1 MKAKG
6 FVIIGV
12 VTLFAAALT
21 ISCSGD
27 NVAEQIESNEQAS
40 NTVSVKELTERLKVY
55 NANILTRGEGSGD
68 IGTPQTLI
76 NKRMGVVMADVKGA
90 IRGGMRAGV
99 KGAIVGAAIYSTA
112 AALWKLFFNKSMMV
126 VDPMIV
132 QGGNAPAFSDSVGYY
147 HNRLEFV
154 LYKNP
159 SYNKT
164 PKTMVVKADAMM
176 RANSVGYATGGGL
189 TNLQKANLVRDMERF
204 VRTKGDE
211 LPFDDY
217 CAQLKQLDPEDG
229 DYIDFAAEY
238 LYIVFYA
245 NVDVDEYTREVLFM
259 IDNANADIE
268 DTALLYQCIQVAH
281 ASTVMANSVAAGK

>member
-112 AALWKLFFNKSMMV
+112 A
-126 VDPMIV
+126 DY
-132 QGGNAPAFSDSVGYY
+132 GNFSSIKV
-147 HNRLEFV
+147 
-154 LYKNP
+154 
-159 SYNKT
+159 
-164 PKTMVVKADAMM
+164 
-176 RANSVGYATGGGL
+176 
-189 TNLQKANLVRDMERF
+189 
-204 VRTKGDE
+204 
-211 LPFDDY
+211 
-217 CAQLKQLDPEDG
+217 
-229 DYIDFAAEY
+229 
-238 LYIVFYA
+238 
-245 NVDVDEYTREVLFM
+245 
-259 IDNANADIE
+259 
-268 DTALLYQCIQVAH
+268 
-281 ASTVMANSVAAGK
+281 